1 MKLSQNLV
9 YIVNIQKM
17 KKYAAVQ
24 YNIEKA
30 LWNEQFND
38 EKKVKNESQLNVYD
52 HNYKA
57 DI

>member
-38 EKKVKNESQLNVYD
+38 EKKV
-52 HNYKA
+52 
-57 DI
+57 